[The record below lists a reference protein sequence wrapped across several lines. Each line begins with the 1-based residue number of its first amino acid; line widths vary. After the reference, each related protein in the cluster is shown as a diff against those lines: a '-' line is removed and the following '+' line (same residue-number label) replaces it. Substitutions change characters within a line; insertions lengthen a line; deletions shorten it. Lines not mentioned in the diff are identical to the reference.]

1 MKIGPVL
8 LITMLIFAGCSS
20 KAAAPTHF
28 DQLKLT
34 YKPYE
39 KPAVERQIPIVFV
52 LVTASSSGR
61 REPDGNLTSFGT
73 HDLCFANYDLS
84 ENPDRPNTKIL
95 KDVPPGSDVEPIRA
109 CITIN
114 DKQGTNYA
122 TPLQPGNYFVGLSDR
137 QPDSI
142 GYAGIVWDKGIKLGN
157 RAYFKLDQMKGQLRL
172 DSVSED
178 AFSGEI
184 DLSDGENSMVGTFN
198 GKAKIEK
205 YIVPPLN

>member
-8 LITMLIFAGCSS
+8 LITMLLFVGCSTE
-20 KAAAPTHF
+20 AAPPKHF

-39 KPAVERQIPIVFV
+39 KPVVERQIPIVFV
-52 LVTASSSGR
+52 LVDASGTTRTEAGRSSV
-61 REPDGNLTSFGT
+61 TYAT
-73 HDLCFANYDLS
+73 HSLCFANYDLS

-95 KDVPPGSDVEPIRA
+95 KDVPPGSDVEPIKA

-114 DKQGTNYA
+114 DKQGTNA
-122 TPLQPGNYFVGLSDR
+122 STPLQPGNYFIGLSAN
-137 QPDSI
+137 QLDSI
-142 GYAGIVWDKGIKLGN
+142 AYAGIFWDKGKLGSL
-157 RAYFKLDQMKGQLRL
+157 AHFQHAQMKGQLRL

-178 AFSGEI
+178 AFSGEV